1 MSPEVASAIKA
12 CLSAA
17 PGFEQLRD
25 DVEALGFFETG
36 RQGED
41 VRWTHADGHV
51 VLLSY
56 TASQAICSVWFDG
69 EYEAEAAEL
78 VSLLTRECYSP
89 KAHGDNFGTAWTIDG
104 GRFMRLVTKED
115 AKPGVGA
122 GVRRLAENL
131 RLVTKRG
138 YKQRLGAALFVQRD

>member
-56 TASQAICSVWFDG
+56 TASQATCSVWFDG
-69 EYEAEAAEL
+69 EYEVEASEL
-78 VSLLTRECYSP
+78 TGLLT
-89 KAHGDNFGTAWTIDG
+89 GDGYEAKSHTDQFGTAWTIG
-104 GRFMRLVTKED
+104 SGRFMRLVTKEE
-115 AKPGVGA
+115 AKPGFGA
-122 GVRRLAENL
+122 GARKLAENL
-131 RLVTKRG
+131 CLVTKRG